1 MGLIFLT
8 LALLNVKCSLSN
20 VTASTLAHVLYDDSS
35 SLQTVYSSE
44 DLLVL
49 LPDYLIE
56 GLEDNKTWEVV
67 NRLCPSIQ
75 TCQQLEPG
83 TDSREEL
90 TSDCCLKCQCDDECF
105 AKGNCCHD
113 KVELA
118 KTLKNDTGSFT
129 VDGRT
134 CVPVDLLIR
143 EGSYHTHLSRNSY
156 LLKQTCVIALVDE
169 SIESNTRCMFPEE
182 FNIDDITPVTSS
194 ITLVNYRNKFCA
206 ACNNDD
212 ADLLPWE
219 QELSCSHKND
229 LPPELFNGY
238 LTKQERFDIIR
249 ARGMC
254 SIKWTSFND
263 SNVTPCYRVTQ
274 LYSECPP
281 YAPDRLKQLCS
292 SDDSPF
298 IPYLGVRYRYKNMFC
313 MACNIMSFNEH
324 VQVTTLNRCH
334 SLDLIMQPIVSRFTA
349 FLNMN
354 GLASASDGATE
365 HTSLHKCD
373 NGQLYNE
380 DLVCYC

>member
-113 KVELA
+113 KGALA
-118 KTLKNDTGSFT
+118 QT

-169 SIESNTRCMFPEE
+169 SIESRTRCMFPEE

-212 ADLLPWE
+212 VDLLPWE

-298 IPYLGVRYRYKNMFC
+298 IPYLGLRYRYKNMFC
-313 MACNIMSFNEH
+313 LACNIMSFKEPLG
-324 VQVTTLNRCH
+324 VPYGRCIIW
-334 SLDLIMQPIVSRFTA
+334 DLISLPIVSTFIAVMDMTGSSTDA
-349 FLNMN
+349 N
-354 GLASASDGATE
+354 GASE
-365 HTSLHKCD
+365 RPLLPKCD
-373 NGQLYNE
+373 NGLLYNE
-380 DLVCYC
+380 DLVCYF

>member
-169 SIESNTRCMFPEE
+169 SIESRTRCMFPEE

-206 ACNNDD
+206 SCNNDD

-219 QELSCSHKND
+219 QEVSCTDKND

-238 LTKQERFDIIR
+238 LTKQESFDIIR

-292 SDDSPF
+292 SEDSPF